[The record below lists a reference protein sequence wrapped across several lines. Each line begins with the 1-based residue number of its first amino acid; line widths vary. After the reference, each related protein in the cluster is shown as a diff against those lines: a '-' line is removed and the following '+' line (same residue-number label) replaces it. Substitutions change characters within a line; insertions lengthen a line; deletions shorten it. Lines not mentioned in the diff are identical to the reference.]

1 MKTECFVPIKA
12 NSERVPGKILEN
24 LMERNCIH
32 IYVSILN
39 WQMYSM
45 MYMLILIGKNKI
57 LVLHQ

>member
-1 MKTECFVPIKA
+1 MKTACFVPIKA

-39 WQMYSM
+39 
-45 MYMLILIGKNKI
+45 
-57 LVLHQ
+57 

>member
-12 NSERVPGKILEN
+12 NSERVLGKILEN